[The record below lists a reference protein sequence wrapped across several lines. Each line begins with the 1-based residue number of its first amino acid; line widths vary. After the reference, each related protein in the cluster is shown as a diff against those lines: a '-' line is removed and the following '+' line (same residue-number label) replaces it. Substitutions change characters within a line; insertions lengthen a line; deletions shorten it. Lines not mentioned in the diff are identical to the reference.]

1 MYFKSTRTVVSCS
14 CFQINLIL
22 TKTKIMKKLIMT
34 MTVAILTT
42 FAASAQFMVVTTVN
56 TPDSDLNEEWG
67 TTNFTD
73 NMGIG
78 YVYNDK
84 CVVGLVKAGEEY
96 DLWGRYLWNANLY
109 VSVQAP
115 TEEMMDNLTVGLG
128 YSYDV
133 WKGLQVEPNYSMGLK
148 EDENGE
154 RAGSFNLGLS
164 YKF

>member
-1 MYFKSTRTVVSCS
+1 
-14 CFQINLIL
+14 
-22 TKTKIMKKLIMT
+22 MKNLIMT
-34 MTVAILTT
+34 MAVAIMTT

-56 TPDSDLNEEWG
+56 APDSDLNEEWG
-67 TTNFTD
+67 TTNYTD
-73 NMGIG
+73 NLGIG

-84 CVVGLVKAGEEY
+84 CVVGLVRAGEDSLGDASY
-96 DLWGRYLWNANLY
+96 DLWGRYNWNANMF

-115 TEEMMDNLTVGLG
+115 MEEMMDNLTVGIG

-133 WKGLQVEPNYSMGLK
+133 WKGLHVEPNYSVGLK

-154 RAGSFNLGLS
+154 REGSFKLGLS

>member
-1 MYFKSTRTVVSCS
+1 
-14 CFQINLIL
+14 
-22 TKTKIMKKLIMT
+22 MKNLIMT
-34 MTVAILTT
+34 MAVAIMTT

-56 TPDSDLNEEWG
+56 TLDSDLNEEWG

-73 NMGIG
+73 NLGIG

-84 CVVGLVKAGEEY
+84 CVVGLVRAGEDSTGEASY
-96 DLWGRYLWNANLY
+96 DLWGRYNWNANMY
-109 VSVQAP
+109 VSLQAP
-115 TEEMMDNLTVGLG
+115 TEEIMDNLTVGIG

-133 WKGLQVEPNYSMGLK
+133 WKGLHVEPNYSVGLK

-154 RAGSFNLGLS
+154 REGSFKLGLS

>member
-1 MYFKSTRTVVSCS
+1 
-14 CFQINLIL
+14 
-22 TKTKIMKKLIMT
+22 MKNLIMT
-34 MTVAILTT
+34 MAVAIMTT
-42 FAASAQFMVVTTVN
+42 FAASAQFIVVTTVN
-56 TPDSDLNEEWG
+56 TPDSALNEEWG

-73 NMGIG
+73 NLGIG

-84 CVVGLVKAGEEY
+84 CVVGLVRAGEDSTGEASY
-96 DLWGRYLWNANLY
+96 DLWGRYNWNANMY

-115 TEEMMDNLTVGLG
+115 TEEMMDNLTVGIG

-133 WKGLQVEPNYSMGLK
+133 WKGLCVEPNYSMGLK

-154 RAGSFNLGLS
+154 REGSFKLGLS